1 MQQTILATRYM
12 LKTIKTG
19 YTIKI
24 MIIYRCQL
32 PLSKKLFKE
41 CWLFQRDVDNFYLKW
56 VENIVIQF

>member
-24 MIIYRCQL
+24 MIIYRCQRN
-32 PLSKKLFKE
+32 S
-41 CWLFQRDVDNFYLKW
+41 
-56 VENIVIQF
+56 NITNG